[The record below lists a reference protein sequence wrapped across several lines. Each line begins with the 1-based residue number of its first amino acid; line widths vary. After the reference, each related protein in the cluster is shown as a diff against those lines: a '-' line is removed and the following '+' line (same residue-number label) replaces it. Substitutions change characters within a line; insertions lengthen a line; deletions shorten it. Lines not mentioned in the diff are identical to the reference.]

1 MRGRLAVRTI
11 VLKLVLLGSL
21 LVGLA
26 TGQAQEPS
34 AKTPK
39 APTNP
44 NAVDYWQPLWMQ
56 RELWG
61 VGNMPKSM
69 QARVLRHWTFTQYGI
84 PNEYLAATAPN
95 YNRIESVNAGA
106 RTYIRHCASCHG
118 RNGLGDGVGA
128 HSLLP
133 SPALLAYMV
142 QRPISVDSY
151 LLWSISEGGV
161 AFGTDMPAFK
171 KTLSRQEI
179 WDVIAFMRAG
189 FPERASSSKQEGK
202 QGEN

>member
-1 MRGRLAVRTI
+1 MQGLLAVRL
-11 VLKLVLLGSL
+11 VRLGLVLVGILSAGLGTSK
-21 LVGLA
+21 
-26 TGQAQEPS
+26 AQETT
-34 AKTPK
+34 AKPPIATP
-39 APTNP
+39 NP

-61 VGNMPKSM
+61 AGNMPKSM

-84 PNEYLAATAPN
+84 PKEYLAATAPTTN
-95 YNRIESVNAGA
+95 PIESVNVGA
-106 RTYIRHCASCHG
+106 RTYMRHCASCHG
-118 RNGLGDGVGA
+118 RTGLGDGVAA

-171 KTLSRQEI
+171 KALTRQEI
-179 WDVIAFMRAG
+179 WDLIAFMRAG
-189 FPERASSSKQEGK
+189 FPERASTSKQEGK
-202 QGEN
+202 